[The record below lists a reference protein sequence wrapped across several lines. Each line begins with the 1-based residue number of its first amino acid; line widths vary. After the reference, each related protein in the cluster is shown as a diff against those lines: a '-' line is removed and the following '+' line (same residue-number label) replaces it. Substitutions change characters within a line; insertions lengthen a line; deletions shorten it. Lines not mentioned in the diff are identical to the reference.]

1 MLVLVQTRSAAA
13 LSCVPQECVKQLQT
27 VLVRSPQSVDRAHWW
42 EPMTSVVRFSPVY

>member
-42 EPMTSVVRFSPVY
+42 EPMTSAVRFSPVY